1 MKRQFRPRLR
11 WRPIRHPVLH
21 ERLAFVHVCFAT
33 LPPSMVSRLR
43 SAIVF
48 SATLLSLLFSFA
60 WFVVRQEFGRRVRRP
75 LDC

>member
-1 MKRQFRPRLR
+1 
-11 WRPIRHPVLH
+11 
-21 ERLAFVHVCFAT
+21 
-33 LPPSMVSRLR
+33 MVSRLR